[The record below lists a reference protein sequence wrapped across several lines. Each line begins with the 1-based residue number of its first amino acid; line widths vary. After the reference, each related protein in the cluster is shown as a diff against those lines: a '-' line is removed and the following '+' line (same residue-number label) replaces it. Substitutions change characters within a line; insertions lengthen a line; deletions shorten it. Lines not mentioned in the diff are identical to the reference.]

1 MNIKFK
7 KEIMQGFTIPF
18 AIILILGM
26 IIIPLPPIALD
37 LLFITN
43 IVISLSV
50 LMACVFAKR
59 TLEFSIFPTVLLLAT
74 MLRLSLNIASTRVIL
89 LKGHGGS
96 GASGQIIESF
106 GNFVI
111 GGNFVVG
118 IIVFVILTIIN
129 FVVVTKGTERV
140 SEVSARFT
148 LDAMPGKQMA
158 IDADLNSGAITQ
170 EQATER
176 RAELS
181 QESQFYGS
189 MDGASKFVKGDA
201 IAGILILLINIIGGI
216 TVGSAQ
222 KGMTFV
228 EATETYLL
236 LSIGDGLVAI
246 LPSIIMALA
255 TAIISTKVSN
265 NTELS
270 EMIKIQFGSN
280 HMIPIMAG
288 AIVCIIGLIPAM
300 PNILF
305 LSIGAA
311 LLFFGSKIKKKNED
325 IATREL
331 EASQSTE
338 EQKPLER
345 KGVSIED
352 IKEHDTIRLSVG
364 SGLTDLVKSETTALI
379 QSITGE
385 RIEISKEYG
394 VLIEAPRV
402 DYNFE
407 LKPNEYK
414 IHIKGLPCGG
424 GEVYSNLLLAIGEED
439 FDPIDGIPA
448 KDPALGYDGF
458 WIMES
463 MVSEAEEKGYEV
475 LEPNQIITT
484 HLSITI
490 QKHLDAMVDTDTV
503 QSMIQQLE
511 SRKPKLV
518 ASAIKGDQSLVTLLG
533 ILKALL
539 HERVPITQMPIIL
552 EAMAE
557 LQSFSG
563 ITASGYLSEVRKK
576 LMPWIIENILK
587 EANDTSS
594 LKIVTFDPDKQMAL
608 SQMRNPAGGLFLPP
622 ETLDSLRENLTK
634 VNEFMSDMQYPLVL
648 LCDDTI
654 RMGLYDQLHI
664 LFPDI
669 HVLGINELG
678 TSTSIEIAHIIS

>member
-1 MNIKFK
+1 MNININ

-26 IIIPLPPIALD
+26 IIIPLPPLALD

-50 LMACVFAKR
+50 LMACVFAKKP
-59 TLEFSIFPTVLLLAT
+59 LEFSIFPTVLLLAT

-89 LKGHGGS
+89 LRGHGGS

-118 IIVFVILTIIN
+118 IIVFIILTIIN

-170 EQATER
+170 EEATER
-176 RAELS
+176 RSELS

-216 TVGSAQ
+216 TVGAAQ
-222 KGMTFV
+222 KGMSLA
-228 EATETYLL
+228 EASETYLL

-270 EMIKIQFGSN
+270 EMLKVQFGTN
-280 HMIPIMAG
+280 HMIPSMAG
-288 AIVCIIGLIPAM
+288 TIVCIVGLIPAM
-300 PNILF
+300 PNLLF
-305 LSIGAA
+305 LSIGGG
-311 LLFFGSKIKKKNED
+311 LLFLGDKIKRITEQRNRDEAEVQRSSSESPAQKK
-325 IATREL
+325 I
-331 EASQSTE
+331 
-338 EQKPLER
+338 
-345 KGVSIED
+345 GVSIED
-352 IKEHDTIRLSVG
+352 IQEHDTIMLVVG
-364 SGLTDLVKSETTALI
+364 SGLTDLVKSETTPLI

-385 RIEISKEYG
+385 RIELSKAYG

-402 DYNFE
+402 NYNFE
-407 LKPNEYK
+407 LNPNEYK
-414 IHIKGLPCGG
+414 IYIKGLPCGG
-424 GEVYSNLLLAIGEED
+424 GEVYSNLLLAIGEAD
-439 FDPIDGIPA
+439 QPPLDGISA
-448 KDPALGYDGF
+448 KDPVLGFDGY
-458 WIMES
+458 WIMDS
-463 MVSEAEEKGYEV
+463 MTSEAEEKGYEV
-475 LEPNQIITT
+475 LEPSQIIST

-490 QKHLDAMVDTDTV
+490 QKHLDAMVDTDSV
-503 QSMIQQLE
+503 QRMVQQLE
-511 SRKPKLV
+511 NRKPKLV

-533 ILKALL
+533 ILKSLL
-539 HERVPITQMPIIL
+539 HERVPVTQLPMIL
-552 EAMAE
+552 EAFAE
-557 LQSFSG
+557 LQSFNG
-563 ITASGYLSEVRKK
+563 ITSAGYLSEVRKK

-587 EANDTSS
+587 ESEDKSS
-594 LKIVTFDPDKQMAL
+594 LKVVTMSQETQTTLAQTRSPDG
-608 SQMRNPAGGLFLPP
+608 SLFIAPDMLK
-622 ETLDSLRENLTK
+622 SLTENLRK
-634 VNEFMSDMQYPLVL
+634 VNEYLSDMQYPLVL
-648 LCDDTI
+648 VVDGTL
-654 RMGLYDQLHI
+654 RSGLYDQLH
-664 LFPDI
+664 LVFPDI
-669 HVLGINELG
+669 HILGANEIG
-678 TSTSIEIAHIIS
+678 AYTAIDIAHVIS